1 MEYYSVVKNDNAIS
15 VAWMEVEISSLSE
28 DTTQTSY
35 DITYV
40 WTLNYDARELLD
52 KTETVSEKTSIR
64 FSSVAQSCPTL

>member
-1 MEYYSVVKNDNAIS
+1 MEYYLFIKNDNAIS

-35 DITYV
+35 DITYE
-40 WTLNYDARELLD
+40 WTLNCDARELLD

-64 FSSVAQSCPTL
+64 